1 MRSDFIIDVS
11 ETDFE
16 YEVLAYSQNTPVI
29 VEFWADWCKPCKQLS
44 PILTQITG
52 EANGAFRLARVN
64 VDANPALTV
73 RCGVRSLP
81 TVQAFSQGNMV
92 SNFVGMLPEERVRE
106 FFDRVTPP
114 SPANLQVEKGIS
126 LLAYGSIDAAE
137 AAFREALQITREHP
151 GATLGL
157 MKIALLH
164 GQAQEANA
172 LFRNFPASRDYNEAE
187 KLQPLI
193 KALLDFGS
201 KTLPVETDLDT
212 AFSNSIRLAIRGNL
226 LASIDGMLDILREDT
241 HFRRDR
247 ARLVILGLLELM
259 DPDGDQTLAYRKEL
273 TSILFK

>member
-29 VEFWADWCKPCKQLS
+29 VEFWADWCKPCKQLN
-44 PILTQITG
+44 PILTQITS
-52 EANGAFRLARVN
+52 EANGVFRLARVN

-106 FFDRVTPP
+106 FFDRITPP
-114 SPANLQVEKGIS
+114 SPANLQVEKGNS
-126 LLAYGSIDAAE
+126 LLAYGSINSAE
-137 AAFREALQITREHP
+137 EAFREALKISPEHP

-157 MKIALLH
+157 MKIALLN
-164 GQAQEANA
+164 GQAQEANT

-201 KTLPVETDLDT
+201 KSLPDETDLDI
-212 AFSNSIRLAIRGNL
+212 AFSNSLRLAIRRNL
-226 LASIDGMLDILREDT
+226 PASIDGLLDILREDP
-241 HFRRDR
+241 HFRKDR

-259 DPDGDQTLAYRKEL
+259 DPGGDQTLAYRKEL